1 MIEGM
6 NAAEI
11 AEYFAVVDELE
22 PDVELPGEL
31 VADAT
36 YEWTSAQIAG
46 FKAVFDSLTIH
57 EVPADINDLCDQL
70 PKVPTLDEQCAR
82 HRLEF
87 QDEIRGLRSA
97 GIATILCGL
106 VLFALVIYWRT
117 R

>member
-1 MIEGM
+1 MIVGM
-6 NAAEI
+6 NATEI
-11 AEYFAVVDELE
+11 AEYFAVVNELE
-22 PDVELPGEL
+22 PDVALDGMDHNGQWTVAGGVTVHELNI
-31 VADAT
+31 
-36 YEWTSAQIAG
+36 S
-46 FKAVFDSLTIH
+46 
-57 EVPADINDLCDQL
+57 EVPGLAQLCDQL

-106 VLFALVIYWRT
+106 VLFALVIYWRS